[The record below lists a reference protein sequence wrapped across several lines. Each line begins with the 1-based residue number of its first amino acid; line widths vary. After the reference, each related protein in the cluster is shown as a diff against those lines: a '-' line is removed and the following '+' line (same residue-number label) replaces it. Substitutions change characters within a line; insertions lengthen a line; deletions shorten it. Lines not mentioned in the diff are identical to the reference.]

1 MSMTIDPDVSQPLGG
16 LDTYEDL
23 RFQILDQIR
32 VRGIDSSLKS
42 DVLEL
47 IRSLVREYQV
57 AATSG
62 GRRRPL
68 HNPSAMVDRL
78 RNSILEYGPLTP
90 FIDGSIDY
98 EELIIHGEEVSY
110 VDTNGRLVAHDE
122 PVSEHEVTHVVIKL
136 LATVGVTVDESHPVA
151 QAQIL
156 DGQARMG
163 VVLPPIADKIDVTIR
178 RYLSKR
184 ETFDE
189 LIEWDAVTPAAAS
202 LMALALR
209 TPTGVIVTGQPGSGK
224 TTLVNALL
232 RSGHPSLRVIA
243 CEDTPELS
251 VDHLHAARWKTRA
264 AGPDGSG
271 SVSLRDLVKM
281 SLGMRPDLIVVGEVR
296 GEEAYEL
303 TRAGNAGCGMLS
315 TIHANGARQGLQALV
330 STASMAGP
338 NVSPDQVRSVFSSI
352 IDLVVHTAKEPT
364 AATADGSGGRR
375 QVMEIVAIPPMQGG
389 EDDFTVEPIFVRED
403 FGSPLRWT
411 GSPLPSELELRL
423 ARVLRPL
430 GLSITEVLEGTRTLL

>member
-1 MSMTIDPDVSQPLGG
+1 MTMLVNNQSAASAPVDV
-16 LDTYEDL
+16 YEEL
-23 RFQILDQIR
+23 RFQTLDQIR
-32 VRGIDSSLKS
+32 IRGIDTASQA
-42 DVLEL
+42 DVANL
-47 IRSLVREYQV
+47 IRTLVHDYQV
-57 AATSG
+57 GATSG
-62 GRRRPL
+62 GSRRPL
-68 HNPSAMVDRL
+68 HDPEAMVSRL
-78 RNSILEYGPLTP
+78 RTAILEFGPLTP
-90 FIDGSIDY
+90 FLDGTIEY
-98 EELIIHGEEVSY
+98 EEVIIHGPEISY
-110 VDTNGRLVAHDE
+110 IDLDGRLVAYDE
-122 PVSEHEVTHVVIKL
+122 PVSEHEITHVIIKL
-136 LATVGVTVDESHPVA
+136 LATVGVTVDEGHPVT

-156 DGQARMG
+156 DGSARIG

-178 RYLSKR
+178 RYVSKR

-189 LIEWDAVTPAAAS
+189 LIGWDAITPAAAS
-202 LMALALR
+202 LLAAALR

-232 RSGHPSLRVIA
+232 RSAPPSTRVIA

-271 SVSLRDLVKM
+271 AITLRDLVKM

-315 TIHANGARQGLQALV
+315 TIHANGGRQGLQALV

-338 NVSPDQVRSVFSSI
+338 NVSPDQVRAVFSSI
-352 IDLVVHTAKEPT
+352 VDLVVHTAKEPT
-364 AATADGSGGRR
+364 ATTADGLGGRR
-375 QVMEIVAIPPMQGG
+375 QIMEIVAIPPMQGG
-389 EDDFTVEPIFVRED
+389 EDDFTVEPIFVRDD

-411 GSPLPSELELRL
+411 GSPLPTDLELRL

-430 GLSITEVLEGTRTLL
+430 GISITELLEGTRTLL

>member
-1 MSMTIDPDVSQPLGG
+1 MTLLNPVATAPL
-16 LDTYEDL
+16 DAYEDL
-23 RFQILDQIR
+23 RFQTLDQIR
-32 VRGIDSSLKS
+32 IRGIDSASHS
-42 DVLEL
+42 EVLEL
-47 IRSLVREYQV
+47 IRSLVHEYQIG
-57 AATSG
+57 ATSG
-62 GRRRPL
+62 GRQRPL
-68 HNPSAMVDRL
+68 HDPTAMAERL
-78 RNSILEYGPLTP
+78 RRSILEFGPLTP
-90 FIDGSIDY
+90 FIDGTVEY
-98 EELIIHGEEVSY
+98 EELIIHGQEVSY
-110 VDTNGRLVAHDE
+110 IDLDGRLVAHDE

-136 LATVGVTVDESHPVA
+136 LATVGVTVDASHPVA

-189 LIEWDAVTPAAAS
+189 LIEWDAITPAAAS
-202 LMALALR
+202 LLAVALR

-232 RSGHPSLRVIA
+232 RSAPPTLRVIC

-251 VDHLHAARWKTRA
+251 VEHLHAARWKTRPP
-264 AGPDGSG
+264 GPDGSG
-271 SVSLRDLVKM
+271 EISLRGLVKM

-338 NVSPDQVRSVFSSI
+338 NVSPEQVRSVFSSI
-352 IDLVVHTAKEPT
+352 VDLVVHTAKEPT
-364 AATADGSGGRR
+364 SATSNGVGGRR
-375 QVMEIVAIPPMQGG
+375 QIMEIVAIPPMQGG
-389 EDDFTVEPIFVRED
+389 EDDFTVEPIFTRDD

-411 GSPLPSELELRL
+411 GSPLPTELELRL

-430 GLSITEVLEGTRTLL
+430 DISITELLEGTRTLL